1 MPFLRYLDNL
11 YLPILYRSTPWIK
24 GIYFPRWKISLIYR
38 FMFPIYEYKVQFILN
53 FSNVSDAIHN
63 LVQLVGFTY

>member
-1 MPFLRYLDNL
+1 
-11 YLPILYRSTPWIK
+11 
-24 GIYFPRWKISLIYR
+24 
-38 FMFPIYEYKVQFILN
+38 MFPIYEYKVQFILN